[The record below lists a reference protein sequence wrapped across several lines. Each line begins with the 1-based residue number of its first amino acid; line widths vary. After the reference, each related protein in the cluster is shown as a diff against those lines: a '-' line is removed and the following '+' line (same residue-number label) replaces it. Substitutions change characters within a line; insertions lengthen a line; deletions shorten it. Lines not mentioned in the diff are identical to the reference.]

1 MTTTI
6 RPTVSKKREY
16 YISKHRYYELKH
28 FCLQYNEW
36 RNLVFSRGQNFTK
49 HFEFHVQ
56 KQREFDDPVGDEVGR
71 TEYARKNMELVEH
84 AAACTDEFLADY
96 ILKAVTD
103 GRSYTS
109 LKLIDDMPCSRDRFY
124 ICYHKFFWILSQ
136 LKHAS

>member
-1 MTTTI
+1 MSTKI

-36 RNLVFSRGQNFTK
+36 RNLVFSRGQNLAKSVIFRTD
-49 HFEFHVQ
+49 H
-56 KQREFDDPVGDEVGR
+56 QREFNDPVGDEVGR
-71 TEYARKNMELVEH
+71 LEWAKQNMQLVED
-84 AAACTDEFLADY
+84 AAARTDKLLGDYIFLA
-96 ILKAVTD
+96 ATQ

-109 LKLIDDMPCSRDRFY
+109 LKLIDDMPCSRDTFY

-136 LKHAS
+136 LKHTA